1 MAGGHHQRRHRHNE
15 AGFTLPEALVAAAI
29 VAAMLGVTLGVV
41 QTNAR
46 AARINEERRAALL
59 VAQSQLAVAQVAVP
73 GRFAQR
79 EGASGAVR
87 WTLRI
92 EPYRSALAS
101 PALDR
106 ITVSAGEGPSGKPL
120 VELST
125 LRVAGRAAG
134 PAAEQVAGT

>member
-1 MAGGHHQRRHRHNE
+1 MAGGQYHRQQRE
-15 AGFTLPEALVAAAI
+15 AGFTLPEALVASAI

-41 QTNAR
+41 QNNAR

-59 VAQSQLAVAQVAVP
+59 VAQSQLAVAEVAVP

-79 EGASGAVR
+79 DGKSGAVR
-87 WTLRI
+87 WAIRI
-92 EPYRSALAS
+92 EPYRGALAS

-106 ITVSAGEGPSGKPL
+106 ITVTAGEGPSGKPL

-125 LRVAGRAAG
+125 LRVSGRVAGR
-134 PAAEQVAGT
+134 VAGT

>member
-1 MAGGHHQRRHRHNE
+1 MMPGGKNLRQRRRGE
-15 AGFTLPEALVAAAI
+15 RGFTLPEALVASAI

-73 GRFAQR
+73 GRLAAR
-79 EGASGAVR
+79 EGRSGAIG
-87 WTLRI
+87 WALRI
-92 EPYRSALAS
+92 EPYRGALTS

-106 ITVSAGEGPSGKPL
+106 ITVTAGTGPTGKPL
-120 VELST
+120 VELTT
-125 LRVAGRAAG
+125 LRVAGS
-134 PAAEQVAGT
+134 

>member
-1 MAGGHHQRRHRHNE
+1 MGRGHHHRRGCNE
-15 AGFTLPEALVAAAI
+15 AGFTLPEALIASAI

-41 QTNAR
+41 QNNAR

-59 VAQSQLAVAQVAVP
+59 VAQSQLAVAEVAVP

-79 EGASGAVR
+79 EGKSGTIR
-87 WTLRI
+87 WALRI
-92 EPYRSALAS
+92 EPYRGTFAS

-106 ITVSAGEGPSGKPL
+106 ITVTAGEGPSGQPL

-125 LRVAGRAAG
+125 LRVAG
-134 PAAEQVAGT
+134 P